1 MPTDESVKKM
11 TKVLGLTG
19 GIASG
24 KSTVSEYFKTFEIP
38 IIDADKGAHDV
49 MRAGQPVVRDIAE
62 TFGEEIILPN
72 GEIDRKKLGQI
83 VFKDSDKRKQLDNLV
98 RAEIRD
104 EIERRIKV
112 FMNEKKPLIILD
124 IHLLFEAGY
133 EKMVDEVMVV
143 YIDTATQKERLMKR
157 NTDLSNED
165 ATNRIQSQM
174 PLKDKAKK
182 ADVVI
187 DNQGT
192 IDATRKQVEKWLKEY
207 YPSIHANA

>member
-38 IIDADKGAHDV
+38 IIDADKVAHDV

-104 EIERRIKV
+104 EIDRRIKV
-112 FMNEKKPLIILD
+112 LMNEKKPLIILD
-124 IHLLFEAGY
+124 IPLLFEAGY

-143 YIDTATQKERLMKR
+143 YVDTATQKERLLKR
-157 NTDLSNED
+157 NTDLTSED

>member
-38 IIDADKGAHDV
+38 IIDADKVAHEV

-62 TFGEEIILPN
+62 TFGAEIILPN

-124 IHLLFEAGY
+124 IPLLFEASY

-143 YIDTATQKERLMKR
+143 YVDTATQKERLMKR

-165 ATNRIQSQM
+165 AVNRIQSQM
-174 PLKDKAKK
+174 PLKDKAQK

-187 DNQGT
+187 DNEGT

>member
-24 KSTVSEYFKTFEIP
+24 KSTVSEYFRTFGIP
-38 IIDADKGAHDV
+38 IIDADKVAHDV
-49 MRAGQPVVRDIAE
+49 MRAGQPVVREIAE
-62 TFGEEIILPN
+62 TFGEEVIFPN
-72 GEIDRKKLGQI
+72 GEIDREKLGQI

-104 EIERRIKV
+104 EIERGIKILV
-112 FMNEKKPLIILD
+112 DENKPLIILD
-124 IHLLFEAGY
+124 IPLLFEANY

-143 YIDTATQKERLMKR
+143 YVDTTTQKERLLNR
-157 NTDLSNED
+157 NKDLTSED
-165 ATNRIQSQM
+165 ADNRIQSQM
-174 PLKDKAKK
+174 PLKDKAEK

-187 DNQGT
+187 DNNGT
-192 IDATRKQVEKWLKEY
+192 IDASRKQVEKWLKEH
-207 YPSIHANA
+207 YPGIHANA